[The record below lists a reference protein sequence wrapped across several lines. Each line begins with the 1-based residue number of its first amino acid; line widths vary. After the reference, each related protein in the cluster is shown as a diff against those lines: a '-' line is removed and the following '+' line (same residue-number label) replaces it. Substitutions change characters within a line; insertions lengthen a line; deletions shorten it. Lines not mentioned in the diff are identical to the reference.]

1 MPELK
6 TQLMKWLEDLETL
19 SNTSIV
25 TENTHNVAL
34 EKYLITMDFM
44 SNEVVGYFKNF
55 NVESSESKKIM
66 TKLESMVRDCVEV
79 LVGHASFVEVS
90 FGCPKTYLLQV
101 LSIIIIFLILLQIT
115 NNFAMNFH

>member
-55 NVESSESKKIM
+55 NVESSESKKII

-79 LVGHASFVEVS
+79 LVGYASFVEVS
-90 FGCPKTYLLQV
+90 FGCPKTYLSQV